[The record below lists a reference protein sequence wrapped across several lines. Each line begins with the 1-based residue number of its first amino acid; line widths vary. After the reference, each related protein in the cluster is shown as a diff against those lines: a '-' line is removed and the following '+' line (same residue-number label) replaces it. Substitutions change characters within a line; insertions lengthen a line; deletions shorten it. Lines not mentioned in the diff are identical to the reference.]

1 MLKRSQRKIVAVLMV
16 FSLLLLT
23 GVIGVIYLTSYV
35 QATNENRALLKQYVD
50 DYVILES
57 GGMRFARDE
66 FPKTA
71 PNGHLRKPPM
81 LELSTFH
88 SVAID
93 KTGAVLKVDTADISS
108 VSKERLS
115 DLAVQIVQS
124 GKESGIVEHLIYRAE
139 DKGSYTLVAFLD
151 HTLFLENAK
160 ILIEYTLLFG
170 AVALV
175 IVFFSARWFA
185 GKIMAPLEESYQKQ
199 KRFIFDAGHE
209 LKTPVSV
216 VQANLELL
224 TREIGENQWLSN
236 IQYENERM
244 STLILQLLDLAR
256 TEHVTPQM
264 QMLDLSHLVCGEV
277 LVLETVAY
285 EQGQTLTTDIEQ
297 EIQVE
302 GNPVQ
307 LKQLASI
314 LLDNAI
320 RHNEPNGKV
329 EVVLKREKR
338 YAVLRVSNEGEPV
351 PEPQRERLFERFY
364 QTDSAR
370 AHSGHY
376 GLGLA
381 IAKAIVTAHK
391 GTISIHC
398 PGGKIE
404 FCVRFLL
411 KR

>member
-1 MLKRSQRKIVAVLMV
+1 MFKRSQRKIVAVLMV

-23 GVIGVIYLTSYV
+23 GVIGVIYLASYV

-81 LELSTFH
+81 LELSTFY

-108 VSKERLS
+108 VSKEHLS

-175 IVFFSARWFA
+175 IVFFFRA
-185 GKIMAPLEESYQKQ
+185 
-199 KRFIFDAGHE
+199 
-209 LKTPVSV
+209 
-216 VQANLELL
+216 
-224 TREIGENQWLSN
+224 
-236 IQYENERM
+236 
-244 STLILQLLDLAR
+244 
-256 TEHVTPQM
+256 
-264 QMLDLSHLVCGEV
+264 LVCGEN
-277 LVLETVAY
+277 Y
-285 EQGQTLTTDIEQ
+285 G
-297 EIQVE
+297 
-302 GNPVQ
+302 
-307 LKQLASI
+307 
-314 LLDNAI
+314 
-320 RHNEPNGKV
+320 
-329 EVVLKREKR
+329 
-338 YAVLRVSNEGEPV
+338 
-351 PEPQRERLFERFY
+351 
-364 QTDSAR
+364 SAGR
-370 AHSGHY
+370 KLSK
-376 GLGLA
+376 
-381 IAKAIVTAHK
+381 AKAVYFRC
-391 GTISIHC
+391 GTRAENTRIGCAGQFGVINARDWRKSVA
-398 PGGKIE
+398 
-404 FCVRFLL
+404 FQYSVRE
-411 KR
+411 

>member
-1 MLKRSQRKIVAVLMV
+1 
-16 FSLLLLT
+16 
-23 GVIGVIYLTSYV
+23 
-35 QATNENRALLKQYVD
+35 
-50 DYVILES
+50 
-57 GGMRFARDE
+57 
-66 FPKTA
+66 
-71 PNGHLRKPPM
+71 
-81 LELSTFH
+81 
-88 SVAID
+88 
-93 KTGAVLKVDTADISS
+93 
-108 VSKERLS
+108 
-115 DLAVQIVQS
+115 
-124 GKESGIVEHLIYRAE
+124 
-139 DKGSYTLVAFLD
+139 
-151 HTLFLENAK
+151 
-160 ILIEYTLLFG
+160 
-170 AVALV
+170 
-175 IVFFSARWFA
+175 
-185 GKIMAPLEESYQKQ
+185 
-199 KRFIFDAGHE
+199 
-209 LKTPVSV
+209 
-216 VQANLELL
+216 
-224 TREIGENQWLSN
+224 
-236 IQYENERM
+236 M

-264 QMLDLSHLVCGEV
+264 QTLDLSHLVCGEA

-285 EQGQTLTTDIEQ
+285 ERGQTLTTDIEQ

-307 LKQLASI
+307 LKQLVSI

-338 YAVLRVSNEGEPV
+338 YAVLRVSNEGEPI

-398 PGGKIE
+398 PDRKIE